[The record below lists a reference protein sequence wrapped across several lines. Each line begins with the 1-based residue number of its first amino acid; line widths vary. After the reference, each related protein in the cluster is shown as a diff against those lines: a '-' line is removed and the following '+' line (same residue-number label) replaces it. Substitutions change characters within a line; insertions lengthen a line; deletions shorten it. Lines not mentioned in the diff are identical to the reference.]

1 MKFQDNNQAIFL
13 TGSKNNFIT
22 TCENIDDSFCNRL
35 KNIINIDKKELLLLN
50 FENKNYLISKC
61 FIPINSQIFN
71 LYSISHYRLSNT
83 YSEISDVDNMIF
95 SYSDLSESQKLLVFA
110 CLMGYRTNKEIVNF
124 LETYGFYLNNNI
136 NYCMHTLLNIFN
148 VSDRNE
154 LTRKFFING
163 YDAYLPN
170 SIFPTGIYNR
180 KLELIKKLQQI

>member
-1 MKFQDNNQAIFL
+1 MKFQDNNQVICL

-22 TCENIDDSFCNRL
+22 TCESIDDSFCNWL
-35 KNIINIDKKELLLLN
+35 KNIVNIDEKELLLLN

-61 FIPINSQIFN
+61 FIPINSQGFN
-71 LYSISHYRLSNT
+71 LYSISQYRLSNA
-83 YSEISDVDNMIF
+83 YYKISNSDGMIF
-95 SYSDLSESQKLLVFA
+95 SYADFNESQKLIVFA

-124 LETYGFYLNNNI
+124 LEAHGFCLNNNI

-170 SIFPTGIYNR
+170 SIFPTGVYNR
-180 KLELIKKLQQI
+180 KLKLIKKLQQI